1 MTQHHP
7 CDGTRRRLLKG
18 ATTTALMSL
27 MPGTFLSFP
36 AAARPGPDFN
46 QPLPPGIVEEGS
58 NVYDFRV
65 HRLASTDGQRH
76 YRITVAIPKKT
87 PPEAGYTPIY
97 LLDGNAALATLD
109 EQHLKAMDT
118 ATPPV
123 LVALGYDTDARFDV
137 EARQWDYTPKRTDQ
151 PPIVNDRHPER
162 RGGGADDFIK
172 LLDDTI
178 MAEAE
183 RDLPI
188 NTSRRAI
195 WGHSFGGLFVLHTLF
210 TRPSLFD
217 HWYAASPSLS
227 WNGYQV
233 VAEAGRFQWPSDQ
246 PGSALLM
253 RGDAELQN
261 RGPYSNGGSDKE
273 INDQLRGL
281 AQQMDR
287 LSGFEARFEVLEG
300 MGHGAALARSL
311 KLTLSDISGATL
323 TSPA

>member
-1 MTQHHP
+1 MTLHANF
-7 CDGTRRRLLKG
+7 DGTRRQLLKS
-18 ATTTALMSL
+18 ATTGALLSL
-27 MPGTFLSFP
+27 LPGALWSAPVMASP
-36 AAARPGPDFN
+36 APDFN
-46 QPLPPGIVEEGS
+46 QPLPPGIVEKGS
-58 NVYDFRV
+58 SVYDFRV
-65 HRLASTDGQRH
+65 HRLASPDGQRH
-76 YRITVAIPKKT
+76 YRITVAIPKKG

-109 EQHLKAMDT
+109 EQHLQAMDN

-123 LVALGYDTDARFDV
+123 LIALGYDTDQRFDV
-137 EARQWDYTPKRTDQ
+137 VARQWDYTPKRAEQ
-151 PPIVNDRHPER
+151 APIINDRDPER
-162 RGGGADDFIK
+162 RGGGADDFIT
-172 LLDDTI
+172 LLNDTI
-178 MAEAE
+178 MAQAE

-188 NTSRRAI
+188 NTADRAL

-217 HWYAASPSLS
+217 HWYAASPTLH

-246 PGSALLM
+246 HGSALLM
-253 RGDAELQN
+253 RGDAELQR

-287 LSGFEARFEVLEG
+287 VPGFEARFEVLEG
-300 MGHGAALARSL
+300 MGHGEALERSL
-311 KLTLSDISGATL
+311 KLTLSDISGAAL
-323 TSPA
+323 T